1 MKPIPNLWGD
11 PRRFPIQFQTPVE
24 YRRNRLTGRWQQRDF
39 GATWEACG
47 PVQSELLNQ
56 MLGESLW
63 VLYLWEFLG
72 TAAWF
77 AMVAFF
83 GWLILN
89 V

>member
-11 PRRFPIQFQTPVE
+11 PRRFHIGTQEHFQF
-24 YRRNRLTGRWQQRDF
+24 RRHRLTGRWQEREP
-39 GATWEACG
+39 GATWRDCDA
-47 PVQSELLNQ
+47 VQAELLNQ
-56 MLGESLW
+56 LLCEPLW

-72 TAAWF
+72 TAAGF
-77 AMVAFF
+77 ALALFF